1 MNTKIKILFWV
12 WLIFCLV
19 ISYLNKYSKFFG
31 AIILTACVIEILSII
46 KSKTRKEDL
55 YFNFIFTPL
64 MGILFVYLESQENR
78 EFHSGISDEIIELS
92 GYFPNRFIVIKGK
105 HFGRVYFYFAK
116 NDFNCYQ
123 RYIDLNICDFIP
135 KYKNQPT
142 TMKYDLKTN
151 YIVEIKVNDEIV
163 FSQKEYL
170 NRRRMVYRRIAHYD
184 LIFILILLYPLYL
197 AYRIKQDE

>member
-1 MNTKIKILFWV
+1 
-12 WLIFCLV
+12 
-19 ISYLNKYSKFFG
+19 
-31 AIILTACVIEILSII
+31 
-46 KSKTRKEDL
+46 
-55 YFNFIFTPL
+55 

-184 LIFILILLYPLYL
+184 LLFILILLYPLYL
-197 AYRIKQDE
+197 AYRIKQDK